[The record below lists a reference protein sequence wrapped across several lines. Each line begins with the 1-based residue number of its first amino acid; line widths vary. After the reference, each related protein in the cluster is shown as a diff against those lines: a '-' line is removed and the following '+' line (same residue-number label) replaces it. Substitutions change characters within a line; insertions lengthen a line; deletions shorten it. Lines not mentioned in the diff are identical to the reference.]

1 MEQSAYRKW
10 RFKWRGLLQHLPS
23 VRVDD
28 KRKWFVGE
36 LQKPVAQG
44 SAHII
49 TDIDANA
56 VTFVERKR
64 APKPVLN
71 VKVLSVRRWRLSDSS
86 SVSGNVAVAV
96 LWDSEFTVPP
106 TPTVR

>member
-1 MEQSAYRKW
+1 M
-10 RFKWRGLLQHLPS
+10 
-23 VRVDD
+23 
-28 KRKWFVGE
+28 GE